1 MTGDMVG
8 FRFPPYFL
16 IFVLHNKQKMKNKHI
31 NTIIA
36 ICLIAIAAV
45 ARVLN
50 ARMHMPNLVPIA
62 GIGLFGGAVL
72 RDRKLLAFLAPM
84 AGQFLADAYF
94 QFFTTTPGFYPGQ
107 QYTYI
112 ALIAAAGLGLALKN
126 VKATSVLPGLFGAST
141 LFFLI
146 SNFGFFMGGWNGY
159 SFAGL
164 EKTYI
169 DAIPFFRNTLAA
181 DMIGGIVLFGGYFLT
196 QKLIESKMQQA
207 KA

>member
-1 MTGDMVG
+1 
-8 FRFPPYFL
+8 
-16 IFVLHNKQKMKNKHI
+16 MKSKHI
-31 NTIIA
+31 NTVIA
-36 ICLIAIAAV
+36 ICLISIATV
-45 ARVLN
+45 ARILN
-50 ARMHMPNLVPIA
+50 ARMHVPNLVPIA

-72 RDRKLLAFLAPM
+72 RDRKMLAFLAPM

-112 ALIAAAGLGLALKN
+112 ALVAAAGLGLALQNTKAIN
-126 VKATSVLPGLFGAST
+126 VLLGLFGAST

-146 SNFGFFMGGWNGY
+146 SNFGYYMGGWNGY

-196 QKLIESKMQQA
+196 QKLVENKMQQA
-207 KA
+207 QA